1 MRSNHAGIP
10 DGIRQYLKSIRL
22 RVFLVF
28 LSPILSNDS
37 HYVPTAYTRR
47 LASSSSRNG
56 YPQPIWESGSLS
68 SGTWLL
74 VTFEIAQ
81 GTVRRRIKFSLG
93 GGGGLSDVHEAQHSQ
108 ALVAATAAASSLSA
122 VVYTSVYWT
131 VELNVGQAGFGY
143 RPLNVSTKGIILQW
157 FCV

>member
-1 MRSNHAGIP
+1 
-10 DGIRQYLKSIRL
+10 
-22 RVFLVF
+22 
-28 LSPILSNDS
+28 
-37 HYVPTAYTRR
+37 
-47 LASSSSRNG
+47 
-56 YPQPIWESGSLS
+56 LS

-122 VVYTSVYWT
+122 VVYTSVY
-131 VELNVGQAGFGY
+131 
-143 RPLNVSTKGIILQW
+143 
-157 FCV
+157 